1 MIFADVK
8 AEVKQQ
14 ETQELVAVPYGFYKK
29 HLQKMKL
36 IFINYCC
43 YFLVYSFCK
52 WLGYFISFISLMSR
66 NAVYYVLHCPK
77 NKSESFL
84 NSESPLS

>member
-14 ETQELVAVPYGFYKK
+14 ETQELVALPYGFYKK

-52 WLGYFISFISLMSR
+52 WLGYYL
-66 NAVYYVLHCPK
+66 
-77 NKSESFL
+77 
-84 NSESPLS
+84 